1 MRFLNLAVFPILVLS
16 LITCGGKF
24 IKKEDIQ
31 RISKDYEGVYVLRS
45 NVETGNFESLSKG
58 ARVRL
63 YFKAAGDYVAVYAYP
78 HMQPREE
85 AEGKNI
91 LQLFEG
97 DFPDKK
103 FSAEFLRQRLDELVE
118 EYKGKSE
125 NPKPVKSAKKA
136 GKR

>member
-1 MRFLNLAVFPILVLS
+1 MRFYSLVFFSIWALAPIA
-16 LITCGGKF
+16 CGSKF
-24 IKKEDIQ
+24 IRKEDIQ
-31 RISKDYEGVYVLRS
+31 RISKDYEGVYLLRT

-78 HMQPREE
+78 YLQPREE

-103 FSAEFLRQRLDELVE
+103 FSAEFLRRRLDELVE
-118 EYKGKSE
+118 DYKDKGDI
-125 NPKPVKSAKKA
+125 PKAAKKA
-136 GKR
+136 GKL